1 MERYHISLFAV
12 NSDLV
17 LELFSVL
24 RHMGKYPD
32 DYTLR
37 SLISCCQEHV
47 EKILAYVVKYDHLRN
62 FGSAV
67 IGTYARVRQVAVAR
81 GIFEGMEEKDV
92 VSING
97 LMQVGY
103 VKQNWEEAQEIFSRM
118 RNLGFE
124 MNTDSIVILL
134 SACACGSE
142 PRQVHALALEYGLA
156 KDKL

>member
-12 NSDLV
+12 NNDLV

-47 EKILAYVVKYDHLRN
+47 EQILAYVMKSGYLCNMHV
-62 FGSAV
+62 GSAV
-67 IGTYARVRQVAVAR
+67 IGTYARFRQVAVAR
-81 GIFEGMEEKDV
+81 GIFEDVVEKNV

-103 VKQNWEEAQEIFSRM
+103 MKQDWEEAQEI
-118 RNLGFE
+118 
-124 MNTDSIVILL
+124 LL
-134 SACACGSE
+134 
-142 PRQVHALALEYGLA
+142 
-156 KDKL
+156 